1 MASQPVSPTSRGSRH
16 RPRSPNMEA
25 LTYAFSGLAVAGIY
39 CVYSGYIRDRTQKLR
54 SLRRRVTY
62 MLWKASRKVG

>member
-1 MASQPVSPTSRGSRH
+1 
-16 RPRSPNMEA
+16 MEA
-25 LTYAFSGLAVAGIY
+25 FIYALFGLAVAGIY
-39 CVYSGYIRDRTQKLR
+39 CVYSHYVRDRIQKLR

>member
-1 MASQPVSPTSRGSRH
+1 
-16 RPRSPNMEA
+16 MEA